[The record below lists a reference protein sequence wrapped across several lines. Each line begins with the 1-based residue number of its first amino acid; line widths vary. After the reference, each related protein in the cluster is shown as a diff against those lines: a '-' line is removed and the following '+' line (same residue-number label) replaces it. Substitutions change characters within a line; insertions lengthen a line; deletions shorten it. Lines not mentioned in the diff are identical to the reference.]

1 MKKYTYIL
9 SVIIVLVI
17 CYILVNFF
25 FFDKW
30 VGYSSEKKINNYIA
44 KQDTKSL
51 NKISANHKTSHFLK
65 NTQKVSITLLSDN
78 QGSDDKGYYSIE
90 INNKPA
96 HMVIKIN
103 HPFLPETP
111 ELESIKLEDHNNA

>member
-90 INNKPA
+90 INNKSA